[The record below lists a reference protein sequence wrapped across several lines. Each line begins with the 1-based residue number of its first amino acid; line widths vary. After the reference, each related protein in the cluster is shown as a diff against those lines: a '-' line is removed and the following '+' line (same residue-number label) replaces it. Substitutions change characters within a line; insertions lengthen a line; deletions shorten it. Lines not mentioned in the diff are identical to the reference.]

1 MAKYPNF
8 LKNKKD
14 LTPDGGIVSDLMT
27 GGQLGYGYKTAGFDA
42 ATPLALPPA
51 FIVVIQTPTMWDN
64 LNDNGVLRQTV
75 KSLFETHAKAVTG
88 IDVNYTLENQG
99 QPVGHDSQ
107 ELKVPTRS
115 TRAPVDPNF
124 TWSEVTGN
132 LVWRI
137 MHRWIWDISDP
148 DTGTAFEHEGASVA
162 ETALNTYT
170 MSSYALTF
178 AVIQYDKTMHPDRL
192 LDGSIITNVYPTT
205 TGEFGMER
213 TEGTTKVPERAIA
226 FTGYIIHNE
235 RTKEI
240 ARQIAN
246 VLKLRGET
254 YKYARSP
261 LNDGP
266 DMGSLGVTERQ
277 DPVNPL
283 LNSAEG
289 HRGLVDN
296 ITLTGEEYKEWN
308 ISGPGFVQN
317 TQANAG
323 GEGNFA

>member
-1 MAKYPNF
+1 MASYENF
-8 LKNKKD
+8 LKNKKE

-27 GGQLGYGYKTAGFDA
+27 GGQLGYGFKAAGFDA

-64 LNDNGVLRQTV
+64 LNDEGVLRQTV

-137 MHRWIWDISDP
+137 MHRWIWDTSDP
-148 DTGTAFEHEGASVA
+148 DTGTAFEHEGATVDEA
-162 ETALNTYT
+162 ALNTYT

-178 AVIQYDKTMHPDRL
+178 AVVQYDKTMHPDRM

-246 VLKLRGET
+246 VIKLRGET
-254 YKYARSP
+254 YKNARS
-261 LNDGP
+261 NVEDGP
-266 DMGSLGVTERQ
+266 GVGKLGDTSRQ
-277 DPVNPL
+277 DPVNAL
-283 LNSAEG
+283 LTSRRG
-289 HRGLVDN
+289 DRGLMDN
-296 ITLTGEEYKEWN
+296 IDLTLAQYKEWN
-308 ISGPGFVQN
+308 IAAPGAN
-317 TQANAG
+317 NLNAG
-323 GEGNFA
+323 NRG